1 MAVGGSLDF
10 DNIQD
15 AVAFSGSATTACAI
29 CRFWKKCFTLELST
43 YVSLHY
49 YLYSILSKKSTVF
62 NIVLGILSYF
72 KVFMNG
78 VFGIF

>member
-1 MAVGGSLDF
+1 MAAWDSPDF

-29 CRFWKKCFTLELST
+29 CRFWEKCCTLVLSA
-43 YVSLHY
+43 YVSLYY
-49 YLYSILSKKSTVF
+49 YLYSILLKKSTVF
-62 NIVLGILSYF
+62 NIILGILPYF
-72 KVFMNG
+72 IVFMNE